1 VKIQFLRRERINDRL
16 AEIYDYP
23 LTIVEAPM
31 GYGKTTAVRKFLEMK
46 KIKPIWI
53 TFQPENGSADYKWEK
68 VCDEIGKWDQS
79 TGETLKQLGFPVDVP
94 QMDQV
99 LSVLTKMTT
108 DESLFM
114 VLDDYHLTAYE
125 PLDRLI
131 KLIVTERIE
140 DFHLIIVTRSSG
152 NLNNAELVAKGFCHM
167 ITQEFLKFT
176 EAEVR
181 DYCTMM
187 METISEKDVQ
197 KINEYASGWIT
208 LTYMLLLG
216 LEKGIPVGMNMT
228 IDELISLT
236 LFDGYDEPTRAFLI
250 KLSIMDSFTAEQ
262 AQFITGDEY
271 TTDRLKKMKKEN
283 SFIYFDEVNQTYQI
297 HFVLLDFLR
306 SKQNL
311 LAEEK
316 QELYCRSG
324 EWYLDK
330 MNFSKAYA
338 CFYRGGEIQRIL
350 EHLNNPENI
359 RNELAEFE
367 GSGEMFEKTPNA
379 LLRQYPIAYL
389 QSILIA
395 LIRGNEQTAIG
406 CRRQLDQ
413 LERFYNHHD
422 GIEQTY
428 RNRVLA
434 EINII
439 KKFTVFN
446 HIEESTATND
456 LILSLLNGEQSYIL
470 LRENEFTF
478 GSPHLT
484 YNYFREPGLF
494 QKTAQLIIEKFP
506 VYSQY
511 TNGCGTGSEYLARAE
526 YSLETGNWA
535 DTERNGE
542 KAIYKARTKDQYSII
557 ICANFVLIRLMILQG
572 KITAAL
578 NRLQALEEEILMV
591 RNPIFNTT
599 IDICKGYIYANLKQI
614 EKIPYWLQI
623 GDMNTADLFYQG
635 VAFNYLVYGKAVTAS
650 RNFVKLEILAESF
663 VEYFTIYHNQ
673 LGFIHNGIFN
683 AIAKYNLYGF
693 EAGIVALNK
702 ILSEAH
708 LDGIFM
714 PFVEN
719 APDLIEM
726 LREISNRQPKDAF
739 IRKLLSVSEVY
750 IQSLENGKLPQIS
763 LTQREQEVLRL
774 TAEGLKREAI
784 AKQLYIAP
792 ATVKTHLQNVYK
804 KLDVNGKNAAIRTAI
819 KNGLLRAENVQLT

>member
-1 VKIQFLRRERINDRL
+1 MKIQFLKRERINDRL

-31 GYGKTTAVRKFLEMK
+31 GYGKTTAVRNFLEME

-53 TFQPENGSADYKWEK
+53 TFQPENGTADYKWDK
-68 VCDEIGKWDQS
+68 VCYEIGKWDQG

-99 LSVLTKMTT
+99 LSVLSNMTA
-108 DESLFM
+108 DECLFM
-114 VLDDYHLTAYE
+114 VLDDYHLTKYE

-131 KLIVTERIE
+131 ELIVSERIE
-140 DFHLIIVTRSSG
+140 NFHLIIVTRNTG
-152 NLNNAELVAKGFCHM
+152 NLNSTELVAKGFCGM

-176 EAEVR
+176 ETEVR
-181 DYCTMM
+181 DYCIMM
-187 METISEKDVQ
+187 METISEQDLQ
-197 KINEYASGWIT
+197 KINEYAGGWIT

-228 IDELISLT
+228 IDDLISLT
-236 LFDGYDEPTRAFLI
+236 LFDVCDESIRKFLI
-250 KLSIMDSFTAEQ
+250 KLSIMDNFTTEQ
-262 AQFITGDEY
+262 AQFITGDEQAA
-271 TTDRLKKMKKEN
+271 DILKKMKKEN
-283 SFIYFDEVNQTYQI
+283 SFIYFDEVNKTYQI

-311 LAEEK
+311 LANEK
-316 QELYCRSG
+316 QVLYIRLG
-324 EWYLDK
+324 EWYLNK
-330 MNFSKAYA
+330 MNFPKAYA
-338 CFYRGGEIQRIL
+338 CFYRGGETQRIL
-350 EHLNNPENI
+350 EHLNDPQNI

-367 GSGEMFEKTPNA
+367 GSVEMFEKTPIT

-389 QSILIA
+389 QAILIA
-395 LIRGNEQTAIG
+395 LIRGNEETAIG
-406 CRRQLDQ
+406 YRRQLDQ
-413 LERFYNHHD
+413 LERFYNQQNEID
-422 GIEQTY
+422 QTY
-428 RNRVLA
+428 RNRILA

-446 HIEESTATND
+446 HIEESTVANE
-456 LILSLLNGEQSYIL
+456 LILSLLAGEQSYIL

-484 YNYFREPGLF
+484 YNYFREPGLY

-506 VYSQY
+506 VYPQY
-511 TNGCGTGSEYLARAE
+511 TNGCGTGSEYLARSE

-535 DTERNGE
+535 EAKLNGE
-542 KAIYKARTKDQYSII
+542 KAIYKARTKDQHSII

-572 KITAAL
+572 KITDAL
-578 NRLQALEEEILMV
+578 NRLQALEKEIMEV

-599 IDICKGYIYANLKQI
+599 IDICKGYIYANLGQT
-614 EKIPYWLQI
+614 EKIPYWLQV

-663 VEYFTIYHNQ
+663 VEYFSIYHNQ

-683 AIAKYNLYGF
+683 AIAKYNLYGI

-702 ILSEAH
+702 TLSVAH
-708 LDGIFM
+708 LDRIFM

-719 APDLIEM
+719 APYLIEM
-726 LREISNRQPKDAF
+726 VREIYSRQPKDPF
-739 IRKLLSVSEVY
+739 IRRLLSVSEVY
-750 IQSLENGKLPQIS
+750 IQSLENGELPRIS
-763 LTQREQEVLRL
+763 LTHREQEVLLL
-774 TAEGLKREAI
+774 TAEGLKREEI
-784 AKQLYIAP
+784 AKRLYIAP
-792 ATVKTHLQNVYK
+792 GTVKTHLQNVYK
-804 KLDVNGKNAAIRTAI
+804 KLDVNGKNAAIKTAV
-819 KNGLLRAENVQLT
+819 KNGLLQAER

>member
-1 VKIQFLRRERINDRL
+1 MKIQFLKRERINDQL

-31 GYGKTTAVRKFLEMK
+31 GYGKTTAVRNFLEMK

-53 TFQPENGSADYKWEK
+53 TFQPENGSADYKWDK
-68 VCDEIGKWDQS
+68 VCEEIGKWDQN
-79 TGETLKQLGFPVDVP
+79 TGQTLKQLGFPVDVP

-99 LSVLTKMTT
+99 LSVLSKMNT
-108 DESLFM
+108 DDSLFM

-131 KLIVTERIE
+131 ELIVTERIE
-140 DFHLIIVTRSSG
+140 DFHLIIITRSSG
-152 NLNNAELVAKGFCHM
+152 NLNRTELVAKGFCRM
-167 ITQEFLKFT
+167 MTQEILKFT

-187 METISEKDVQ
+187 METISEKDLQ
-197 KINEYASGWIT
+197 KINEYAGGWIT

-236 LFDGYDEPTRAFLI
+236 LFDAYDESTQAFLI

-262 AQFITGDEY
+262 AQFITGDAH
-271 TTDRLKKMKKEN
+271 TADTLKKIRNEN
-283 SFIYFDEVNQTYQI
+283 SFIYFDEVNHSYQI

-311 LAEEK
+311 IATEK
-316 QELYCRSG
+316 QDLYCRLG

-330 MNFSKAYA
+330 MNFTKAYA
-338 CFYRGGEIQRIL
+338 CFYRGGEIKRIL

-367 GSGEMFEKTPNA
+367 GSGEMFEKAPIA

-413 LERFYNHHD
+413 LERFYNHQD

-446 HIEESTATND
+446 HIEESTAANE

-484 YNYFREPGLF
+484 YNYFREPGLY

-506 VYSQY
+506 VYPQY

-526 YSLETGNWA
+526 YSLETGNWDEA
-535 DTERNGE
+535 ERNSQ

-578 NRLQALEEEILMV
+578 NRLGELEKEIQEV

-599 IDICKGYIYANLKQI
+599 MDICKGYIYANLKQT

-650 RNFVKLEILAESF
+650 RNYIKLEILAESF

-683 AIAKYNLYGF
+683 AIAKYYLYGI

-726 LREISNRQPKDAF
+726 LREICNRQPKDAF
-739 IRKLLSVSEVY
+739 IHKLLSISEVY
-750 IQSLENGKLPQIS
+750 MQSLENGELPQIC

-774 TAEGLKREAI
+774 TAEGLKREEI
-784 AKQLYIAP
+784 AKRLYIAP

-804 KLDVNGKNAAIRTAI
+804 KLDVKGKNAAIRTAV
-819 KNGLLRAENVQLT
+819 KNGLLFAERSSQ